1 MEIRQLI
8 TFVKIVQMKSFS
20 KAAADLGYSQ
30 SALTV
35 QIRLLEQELNTRLF
49 DRIGKQ
55 VALTGHGKQFLSYA
69 HNILQEVNKAKL
81 SLANEEKL
89 VNPLHIG
96 TLESLCFSKFPPIL
110 KYFQKHYPDVTILIT
125 TASPEE
131 LIEMM
136 EKNYLD
142 LIYILDDPHY
152 SNNWNKVM
160 ETREEIVFVTSPDA
174 PFASNRQLLV
184 KDLLK
189 EPFFLTEKNANYRRT
204 LDQFLAA
211 QNLILTPVLE
221 VSNTEFIIQMLRQAH
236 AISFLPY
243 FAVRQS
249 VEQGELRILD
259 VADFHTY
266 MYGQIF
272 YHKDK
277 WKTKEMEEFIRLAKT

>member
-55 VALTGHGKQFLSYA
+55 VALTGHGKQFLGYA

-110 KYFQKHYPDVTILIT
+110 KYFQEHYPDVTILIT

-249 VEQGELRILD
+249 VEQGELRILN

>member
-1 MEIRQLI
+1 
-8 TFVKIVQMKSFS
+8 
-20 KAAADLGYSQ
+20 
-30 SALTV
+30 
-35 QIRLLEQELNTRLF
+35 
-49 DRIGKQ
+49 
-55 VALTGHGKQFLSYA
+55 
-69 HNILQEVNKAKL
+69 
-81 SLANEEKL
+81 
-89 VNPLHIG
+89 
-96 TLESLCFSKFPPIL
+96 
-110 KYFQKHYPDVTILIT
+110 
-125 TASPEE
+125 
-131 LIEMM
+131 MM